1 MQVRLP
7 HKVRT
12 IVITSLVAILV
23 IGCSV
28 WLWTPDKARA
38 LLEAKYLKSPGD
50 IILVLGTHLHVR
62 DTGPRDRPA
71 IVLLHGFGSS
81 LHTWESWA
89 TDLEREH
96 RVIRFDLPGSGLSE
110 PDTTGNYSD
119 FRSMALLDAL
129 MDRLG
134 VPQASLVGNSVG
146 GRIAWRFAAAYPRRV
161 TKLVLISPDG
171 FASDRFAYGQ
181 QPKVPAAFK
190 LMQYVLP
197 KALLRTNLAPAY
209 GNVAA
214 LTDQTINRYYDL
226 MLAPGVRGAM
236 IERMHQTILEDPDP
250 LLKMIMAPTLLVWG
264 EKDSLIPV
272 GNAADYLRKMPNS
285 KLVSFSELGHVPQEE
300 DPVRSLQPVLSFL
313 DQ

>member
-1 MQVRLP
+1 
-7 HKVRT
+7 VRT
-12 IVITSLVAILV
+12 IVIASLVAISV
-23 IGCSV
+23 IGCSL
-28 WLWTPDKARA
+28 WLWTPDKARSA
-38 LLEAKYLKSPGD
+38 LEAKYLKSPGD
-50 IILVLGTHLHVR
+50 IIVVLGTHLHVR
-62 DTGPRDRPA
+62 DTGPRDGPA

-119 FRSMALLDAL
+119 FRTMVLLAAL
-129 MDRLG
+129 MDCLG

-146 GRIAWRFAAAYPRRV
+146 GRIAWRFAAAYPMRV

-171 FASDRFAYGQ
+171 FASDGFAYGQ

-197 KALLRTNLAPAY
+197 KAVVRTNLASAY
-209 GNVAA
+209 GNVTA
-214 LTDQTINRYYDL
+214 LTDQTVNRYYDL
-226 MLAPGVRGAM
+226 MLAPGARGAM

-250 LLKMIMAPTLLVWG
+250 LLKMIRTPTLLIWG
-264 EKDSLIPV
+264 EKDALIPLR
-272 GNAADYLRKMPNS
+272 NAADYLRKMPNS